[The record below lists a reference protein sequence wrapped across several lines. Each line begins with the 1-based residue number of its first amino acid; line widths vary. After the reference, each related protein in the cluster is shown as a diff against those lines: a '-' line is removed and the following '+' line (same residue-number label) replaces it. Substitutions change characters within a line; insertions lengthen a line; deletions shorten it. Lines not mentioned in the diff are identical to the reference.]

1 MKRKLDL
8 TKHKIWKD
16 KSIKPETKE
25 IYAYLY
31 SQGFN
36 KTITHVN
43 IGNIQQILSITNV
56 GFRNNLKIL
65 EKFKYIVFKEYNPGM
80 YEIHVY

>member
-36 KTITHVN
+36 KTTTHVN
-43 IGNIQQILSITNV
+43 IGDI
-56 GFRNNLKIL
+56 
-65 EKFKYIVFKEYNPGM
+65 
-80 YEIHVY
+80 